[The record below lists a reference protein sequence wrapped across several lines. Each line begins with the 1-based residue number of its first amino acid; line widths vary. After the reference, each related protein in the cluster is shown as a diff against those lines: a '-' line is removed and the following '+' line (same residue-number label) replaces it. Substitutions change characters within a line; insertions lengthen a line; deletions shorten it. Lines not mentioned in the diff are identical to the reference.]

1 MIEYEK
7 IVGSEAIRALR
18 LTTTE
23 KGHEFG
29 SSRFKGQ
36 TFDLIL
42 PNDKIKR
49 ITFGINEVYDT
60 KHVACISEILTFK
73 AEPKYENGYDNY
85 IDHMLN
91 IAYWENGYD

>member
-7 IVGSEAIRALR
+7 IQGSEAIRALR
-18 LTTTE
+18 LHE
-23 KGHEFG
+23 IGGHEFG

-36 TFDLIL
+36 TFDIIL

-49 ITFGINEVYDT
+49 VTFGIFEIWGT

-73 AEPKYENGYDNY
+73 AEPKYQNGYDDY
-85 IDHMLN
+85 VDHMLDVS
-91 IAYWENGYD
+91 YWENGYE

>member
-7 IVGSEAIRALR
+7 IVGSEALRALR

-36 TFDLIL
+36 TFDIIL

-49 ITFGINEVYDT
+49 VTFGINEIWGT
-60 KHVACISEILTFK
+60 KHVACVSEILRFK

-85 IDHMLN
+85 IDHMLDL
-91 IAYWENGYD
+91 AYWENGYD

>member
-18 LTTTE
+18 LTSDE
-23 KGHEFG
+23 KNNEFG
-29 SSRFKGQ
+29 SSRFAGK
-36 TFDLIL
+36 TFDIIL

-49 ITFGINEVYDT
+49 ITFGLNQIWGS
-60 KHVACISEILTFK
+60 KHVACISEILTFE
-73 AEPKYENGYDNY
+73 AENY

-91 IAYWENGYD
+91 TAYWENGYD

>member
-7 IVGSEAIRALR
+7 IEGSEAIRALR

-49 ITFGINEVYDT
+49 ITFGLNQIWGS

-73 AEPKYENGYDNY
+73 AEPKSENY
-85 IDHMLN
+85 IKHMLDL
-91 IAYWENGYD
+91 AAWENGYD